1 VYESCL
7 CRGITTAPSSSGGSR
22 ATVPRAG
29 VTTRMVAAGVSQKAG
44 ASLALDDT
52 HARDDFRYS
61 AASLRSLLLRPRM
74 RVREAPGAKVFLLVP
89 CGLVARS
96 ARDPCYPRN
105 AEVCR
110 SVGSVSRRELHVRH
124 ARHTHVR
131 CVGQRVGRVTA
142 ASGNTHRGPLA
153 ASGAMRL
160 PPTVRACGTARLGNV
175 LRGCS
180 QRAVSEWPGTR
191 PHDWRRHSR
200 SPSRLS
206 YRFRRRPSRSDRR
219 LRPRNARS

>member
-1 VYESCL
+1 MARRSRDDAL
-7 CRGITTAPSSSGGSR
+7 GGPTAWKKLVTGRARKGGHGGQRSVTALTRKGSR
-22 ATVPRAG
+22 GGVRVARLLGLRKRAS
-29 VTTRMVAAGVSQKAG
+29 RP
-44 ASLALDDT
+44 
-52 HARDDFRYS
+52 AR
-61 AASLRSLLLRPRM
+61 A
-74 RVREAPGAKVFLLVP
+74 RVLLLVP

-96 ARDPCYPRN
+96 ARDTCYPRN
-105 AEVCR
+105 AEVRR
-110 SVGSVSRRELHVRH
+110 SVGSVSRRELHGRQ

-142 ASGNTHRGPLA
+142 ASGNTHPGPLA

-160 PPTVRACGTARLGNV
+160 PPTVRACDTARLGNV

-219 LRPRNARS
+219 LRPRHARS